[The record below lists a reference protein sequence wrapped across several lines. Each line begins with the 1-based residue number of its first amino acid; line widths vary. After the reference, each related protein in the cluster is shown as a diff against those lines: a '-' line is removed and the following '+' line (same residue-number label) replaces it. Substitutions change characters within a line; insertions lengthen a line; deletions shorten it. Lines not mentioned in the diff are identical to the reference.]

1 MYRIAQNIWLDR
13 MRATKV
19 RGEVVDIDVVEAMP
33 GADGRDVAESQL
45 TLEAVDAAMD
55 RLPAE
60 QRLVIALVCI
70 EGVSYKDAAEII
82 GVPIGTVMSR
92 LARARQAL
100 HPSST
105 SPQGHAAGARLRV
118 QGLEYDDEHA

>member
-19 RGEVVDIDVVEAMP
+19 RGEVVDIEVVEAMP
-33 GADGRDVAESQL
+33 GSDGRDVTESQL
-45 TLEAVDAAMD
+45 TLEAVDAALD
-55 RLPAE
+55 KLPAE

-100 HPSST
+100 HAILEEPARARSRRPAVAST
-105 SPQGHAAGARLRV
+105 GS
-118 QGLEYDDEHA
+118 